1 MDELNYYEGQTKNGR
16 LHGKGKVSSPNG
28 IVLEGSFKDGLP
40 EGEVEARYPD
50 GRIYSLLINDGKLIK
65 KELIKGKEPVK
76 EPPLNPYRPK
86 PGKNPK
92 SKSGGFIFKGLDL
105 DIE

>member
-1 MDELNYYEGQTKNGR
+1 MEELNHYEGQTKNGR

-50 GRIYSLLINDGKLIK
+50 GRIYALLITDGKLIK
-65 KELIKGKEPVK
+65 KELIKRKEPVK
-76 EPPLNPYRPK
+76 EPPLDPFRPNPI
-86 PGKNPK
+86 KNPK
-92 SKSGGFIFKGLDL
+92 PKGGGFLIPGLDT
-105 DIE
+105 